1 MTKNNIYYLER
12 GFYDMKILLCVLV
25 IINALLNI
33 MVTTLS
39 IALIEQI
46 KALAQK
52 ITFKKAKTLLSYS
65 EYSQLEHFFPYNQYK
80 KLKLLLDKK
89 DDPQDL
95 EKFRNKFESY
105 IKDKFYISILIPI
118 NFCSIILWIISLAGS
133 NYFIDQ
139 HILIYVSLEII
150 MSVYLITTLFIF
162 FKTDLNALDLNT
174 IAYMSSTSFSS
185 YPALLDLYKINKAIQ
200 YKNFQKTKALLIALD
215 LFFKELESPNHQQEA
230 KILISQA
237 LNDSKLNKKLS
248 IAIKVLNDKNLRP
261 NDEIID
267 ETNDTLNYLNKS
279 LKKII
284 DTVYI
289 FMNNEYKQK
298 QYKAIINNKVS
309 DLDEDHLNEYYSKL
323 FKESNKD

>member
-1 MTKNNIYYLER
+1 
-12 GFYDMKILLCVLV
+12 MKILLCILV
-25 IINALLNI
+25 IINALLNM
-33 MVTTLS
+33 MVVALS
-39 IALIEQI
+39 IFFIDQI
-46 KALAQK
+46 KALVQK

-65 EYSQLEHFFPYNQYK
+65 EYSQLEHFFPYDQYK

-89 DDPQDL
+89 DDPHDL
-95 EKFRNKFESY
+95 EKFRNKFKSY
-105 IKDKFYISILIPI
+105 IKGKFKYISILIPI
-118 NFCSIILWIISLAGS
+118 NFCSIILWTISLAGS
-133 NYFIDQ
+133 KYFIDQ
-139 HILIYVSLEII
+139 YILIYISLEII

-162 FKTDLNALDLNT
+162 FKTDLNTLDLNT

-323 FKESNKD
+323 FKESNRD

>member
-1 MTKNNIYYLER
+1 
-12 GFYDMKILLCVLV
+12 MKILLCVLV

>member
-1 MTKNNIYYLER
+1 
-12 GFYDMKILLCVLV
+12 MKILLCVLV

-118 NFCSIILWIISLAGS
+118 NFCSIILWTISLAGS

-162 FKTDLNALDLNT
+162 
-174 IAYMSSTSFSS
+174 
-185 YPALLDLYKINKAIQ
+185 
-200 YKNFQKTKALLIALD
+200 
-215 LFFKELESPNHQQEA
+215 
-230 KILISQA
+230 
-237 LNDSKLNKKLS
+237 
-248 IAIKVLNDKNLRP
+248 LRQ
-261 NDEIID
+261 I
-267 ETNDTLNYLNKS
+267 
-279 LKKII
+279 
-284 DTVYI
+284 
-289 FMNNEYKQK
+289 
-298 QYKAIINNKVS
+298 
-309 DLDEDHLNEYYSKL
+309 
-323 FKESNKD
+323 

>member
-1 MTKNNIYYLER
+1 
-12 GFYDMKILLCVLV
+12 MKILLCILV
-25 IINALLNI
+25 IINALLNM
-33 MVTTLS
+33 MVVALS
-39 IALIEQI
+39 IFFIDQI
-46 KALAQK
+46 KALVQK

-65 EYSQLEHFFPYNQYK
+65 EYSQLEHFFPYDQYK

-89 DDPQDL
+89 DDPHDL
-95 EKFRNKFESY
+95 EKFRNKFKSY
-105 IKDKFYISILIPI
+105 IKGKFKYISILIPI
-118 NFCSIILWIISLAGS
+118 NFCSIILWTISLAGS

-139 HILIYVSLEII
+139 YILIYISLEII

-162 FKTDLNALDLNT
+162 FKTDLNTLDLNT

-323 FKESNKD
+323 FKESNRD

>member
-1 MTKNNIYYLER
+1 
-12 GFYDMKILLCVLV
+12 
-25 IINALLNI
+25 
-33 MVTTLS
+33 
-39 IALIEQI
+39 
-46 KALAQK
+46 
-52 ITFKKAKTLLSYS
+52 
-65 EYSQLEHFFPYNQYK
+65 
-80 KLKLLLDKK
+80 
-89 DDPQDL
+89 
-95 EKFRNKFESY
+95 
-105 IKDKFYISILIPI
+105 
-118 NFCSIILWIISLAGS
+118 
-133 NYFIDQ
+133 
-139 HILIYVSLEII
+139 
-150 MSVYLITTLFIF
+150 
-162 FKTDLNALDLNT
+162 
-174 IAYMSSTSFSS
+174 MSSTSFSS